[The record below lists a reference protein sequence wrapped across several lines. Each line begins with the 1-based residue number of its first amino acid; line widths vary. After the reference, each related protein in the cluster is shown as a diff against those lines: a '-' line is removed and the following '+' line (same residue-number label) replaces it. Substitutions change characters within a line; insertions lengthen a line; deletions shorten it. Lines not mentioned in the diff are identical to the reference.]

1 MTNTEP
7 PAAIEK
13 NNTSS
18 NNVNETPISI
28 MIMPSAGYSFGYLVQ
43 SSSSSPYF
51 LETLI
56 QSIT

>member
-28 MIMPSAGYSFGYLVQ
+28 MIMPSAGYSFGYLVIWFSLPQ
-43 SSSSSPYF
+43 ALHIF
-51 LETLI
+51 
-56 QSIT
+56 